1 MDFIEPKIDTYS
13 LKDIQENIVLAGTMV
28 CVLRF

>member
-1 MDFIEPKIDTYS
+1 MEFLEPKIDTYS
-13 LKDIQENIVLAGTMV
+13 INDIQENIVLAGTMV